1 MFGSF
6 LYVVLGHLG
15 LQIVRYAQ
23 NDVAHGVAWHY
34 GDWLAQYSSDS
45 GIRRNEGNGDGMG
58 PCLRGGSGV
67 GTGDSEW
74 ERGDKWRFWIP
85 RLRSE

>member
-34 GDWLAQYSSDS
+34 GDWLAQYASQIPAFAGMRGVGMVWAPACAGDS
-45 GIRRNEGNGDGMG
+45 G
-58 PCLRGGSGV
+58 LARG
-67 GTGDSEW
+67 
-74 ERGDKWRFWIP
+74 
-85 RLRSE
+85 